1 MPEGQTEEE
10 YGQEFWILA
19 YAETSSCTLDFAVP
33 LPTSL
38 TLGHLEVNCPKGARE
53 TTLGCLP
60 GRRFDSFAVL
70 IHRIKGLSQTIHPGG
85 YSSGVLFVNLP
96 W

>member
-19 YAETSSCTLDFAVP
+19 FAEASSCTLDFAVP

-38 TLGHLEVNCPKGARE
+38 TLGHL
-53 TTLGCLP
+53 LP

-70 IHRIKGLSQTIHPGG
+70 IHRIKGLSQTKHPGG
-85 YSSGVLFVNLP
+85 YSSGVFFVNLP